1 LEPVWY
7 LHHFTSSIIDL
18 LLGHA
23 GNSIN
28 QPTIG
33 IYLRSQDGQ
42 LGEKTCE
49 ATKLVFSMFSIC
61 FFVTTK
67 KLMKNRREIWNEP
80 SAFDPQFTHKIWY
93 NPI

>member
-67 KLMKNRREIWNEP
+67 KTDEK
-80 SAFDPQFTHKIWY
+80 PQR
-93 NPI
+93 NLE